1 MTGIIPDCEPECPLR
16 PENFPAL
23 PAERFQD
30 AVSRWEEPHRG
41 WHGKKH
47 LETLLR
53 DIDEDRVLTESDREM
68 LRYVALFHDAIY
80 DPLSA
85 TNEEDSARLAESCL
99 TNYDRREEVMGIV
112 LATKNHRSDEALA
125 RKFNTWD
132 CAILGDTS
140 WDNLLEYED
149 GIAFEYQVVP
159 PEVYRRERSRFLRSA
174 ASEYD
179 NPLLE
184 RLADVVTATPTD
196 GLPPACAP

>member
-1 MTGIIPDCEPECPLR
+1 MWDIIHQRETEHVLR
-16 PENFPAL
+16 PRNFPAL
-23 PAERFQD
+23 RADHFQD
-30 AVSRWEEPHRG
+30 AVARWEEPHRG

-53 DIDEDRVLTESDREM
+53 NINEDAALPKSDREM

-80 DPLSA
+80 DPLRA
-85 TNEEDSARLAESCL
+85 TNEEDSAHLAETCL
-99 TNYDRREEVMGIV
+99 TGYDRREEVVRII
-112 LATKNHRSDEALA
+112 LATKNHRSEEALA

-140 WDNLLEYED
+140 WENLREYED

-174 ASEYD
+174 ATEYS

-184 RLADVVTATPTD
+184 RLADAVTVH
-196 GLPPACAP
+196 PPEACAP